1 MAKRKIF
8 FFGISFVFAIL
19 FSYLAIHAYSK
30 FNIISHY
37 PVSAWI
43 EDHKADCGI
52 VLTGG
57 PGRIHDALEQ
67 LYLKRIKKLII
78 SGVNPAAELID
89 IFPQKVFYGDLDDG
103 DIILEKRSLTT
114 YGNAQQALPLVEAL
128 NCKDVVL
135 ITSKMHMYRAYKT
148 FRNHFPKD
156 IPIYQRSTVGK
167 RYSSHWSRD
176 GLETVKAVF
185 YDLWLY

>member
-8 FFGISFVFAIL
+8 FFGVTATFITIL
-19 FSYLAIHAYSK
+19 VVLAVLSYSN
-30 FNIISHY
+30 FNIIRNY
-37 PVSAWI
+37 PVTAWI

-57 PGRIHDALEQ
+57 PSRIFDGIEQ
-67 LYLKRIKKLII
+67 LYLRRVKKLII
-78 SGVNPAAELID
+78 SGVNPAAELIQ
-89 IFPQKVFYGDLDDG
+89 IFPQKVFYGELDDG

-135 ITSKMHMYRAYKT
+135 ITSKLHMYRAYKT

-167 RYSSHWSRD
+167 RFTPHWSSV
-176 GLETVKAVF
+176 GVETLKAVF

>member
-1 MAKRKIF
+1 M
-8 FFGISFVFAIL
+8 IL
-19 FSYLAIHAYSK
+19 LLVSSYSLFKEIR
-30 FNIISHY
+30 NY
-37 PVSAWI
+37 PVTAWLD
-43 EDHKADCGI
+43 DHRADCAI

-57 PGRIHDALEQ
+57 PNRIFDAFEQ
-67 LYLKRIKKLII
+67 LYLKRVKKVII
-78 SGVNPAAELID
+78 SGVNPATELRY
-89 IFPQKVFYGDLDDG
+89 IFPQKAFYGKLDEG

-135 ITSKMHMYRAYKT
+135 ITSKLHMTRAYKT

-156 IPIYQRSTVGK
+156 IPIYKRSTMGK
-167 RYSSHWSRD
+167 RYKPHWSRV
-176 GLETVKAVF
+176 GSETMKAVF